1 MIAYKLQLKIIVM
14 PLITM
19 IIMISGAVS
28 GGPGL
33 PGMGW
38 KGAVVSRE
46 RLRSG
51 DSEMKMLASWRHE
64 SLPSPS
70 LPEHSAQSTAE
81 LALNSSEKS
90 PNRNGEELGS

>member
-19 IIMISGAVS
+19 IIMISGSVS

-33 PGMGW
+33 PEMRW
-38 KGAVVSRE
+38 KGAVLNRE

-51 DSEMKMLASWRHE
+51 DSELKMLAS
-64 SLPSPS
+64 
-70 LPEHSAQSTAE
+70 
-81 LALNSSEKS
+81 
-90 PNRNGEELGS
+90 